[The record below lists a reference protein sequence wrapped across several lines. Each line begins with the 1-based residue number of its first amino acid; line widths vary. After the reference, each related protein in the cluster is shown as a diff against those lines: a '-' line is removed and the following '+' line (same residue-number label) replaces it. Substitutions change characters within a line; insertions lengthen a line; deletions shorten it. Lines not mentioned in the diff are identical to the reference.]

1 MVRIAS
7 VCDTLDVLAQQYSAI
22 GDRIHSGVMALHRGC
37 EVSRRLAEIAGIG
50 RVGATTLVAEIVDW
64 KIFSS
69 RRGLAALNSVE
80 EIDHRRQGFND
91 PKTAQPVQGGNGH
104 RNADADAQ

>member
-7 VCDTLDVLAQQYSAI
+7 VCDALDVLAQQYSAI

-50 RVGATTLVAEIVDW
+50 RVGATTLVPR
-64 KIFSS
+64 SLTGRYS
-69 RRGLAALNSVE
+69 P
-80 EIDHRRQGFND
+80 QGAVLR
-91 PKTAQPVQGGNGH
+91 P
-104 RNADADAQ
+104 